1 VRRNRWTPREGG
13 GRQWRLFRRLNKP
26 GVIGLDI
33 GSTFVRAIQF
43 ADVGGTPT
51 VHAAAQCPISAGAS
65 DGSGLQAAIREA
77 LSSAS
82 FHGNQ
87 VVTALGASC
96 VQLKNL
102 RLPRMPAE
110 EMKDAVLFEALARF
124 EAEPSDVQIQYIHVG
139 EVRHGNEQKE
149 EVVAFAANSESVA
162 ARLDLLETLKLNPL
176 AIDITPCAVARSFV
190 RFLRRTEDENSVN
203 VFIEIGFTATT
214 IIVTRGAHISF
225 VKVVDIGGHQFNE
238 AVSRAL
244 DVSVDEAADLRVR
257 LMESGRRGA
266 DEESGVPPEIASTIG
281 DALRPLIERLCREVQ
296 LCLRYFA
303 VTFRGGRPESL
314 TVVGGEAAEPRVV
327 ELLRELIDVPC
338 TIGHPL
344 RGMAG
349 MDRMGG
355 RERRVFQP
363 AWAVAGGL
371 ALRGTRWVGGAATG
385 RSSLRKALSLQG
397 A

>member
-1 VRRNRWTPREGG
+1 MTFEHDNEGG
-13 GRQWRLFRRLNKP
+13 GDNLLRRRNKP
-26 GVIGLDI
+26 SAIGLDI
-33 GSTFVRAIQF
+33 GSTFVRAIQLVD
-43 ADVGGTPT
+43 AAGAPT
-51 VHAAAQCPISAGAS
+51 VHAAAQSPIDLGRAGSS
-65 DGSGLQAAIREA
+65 DSEAAVTHAIREVLA
-77 LSSAS
+77 SAP

-87 VVTALGASC
+87 VVTALGTSE

-124 EAEPSDVQIQYIHVG
+124 EADSDDFQIQYVQVG

-149 EVVAFAANSESVA
+149 EVVAFAATNECIG
-162 ARLDLLETLKLNPL
+162 RKLDLLESLKLTPI
-176 AIDITPCAVARSFV
+176 AIDLTPCAVARSFV

-203 VFIEIGFTATT
+203 VFLEIGYLATT
-214 IIVTRGAHISF
+214 IIVTRGADISF
-225 VKVVDIGGHQFNE
+225 IKVVDIGGQQFND
-238 AVSRAL
+238 AVARTL
-244 DVSVDEAADLRVR
+244 DIAKGEAADLRIR
-257 LMESGRRGA
+257 LMESIRRNDGT
-266 DEESGVPPEIASTIG
+266 SGGVPPEIASAIG

-314 TVVGGEAAEPRVV
+314 TVVGGESGEPRVV
-327 ELLRELIDVPC
+327 ELLSELIDVPC

-344 RGMAG
+344 RGMLG
-349 MDRMGG
+349 LDRVGG

-371 ALRGTRWVGGAATG
+371 ALRDTRWVGGGAK
-385 RSSLRKALSLQG
+385 RSSLRSALSLQG

>member
-1 VRRNRWTPREGG
+1 M
-13 GRQWRLFRRLNKP
+13 FRRVNRP
-26 GVIGLDI
+26 SAIGLDI
-33 GSTFVRAIQF
+33 GTTFVRAIQF
-43 ADVGGTPT
+43 VDASGAPT
-51 VHAAAQCPISAGAS
+51 VHAAAQCPIERTT
-65 DGSGLQAAIREA
+65 SGNSSPEAMVGKAIRDV
-77 LSSAS
+77 LGSAP

-87 VVTALGASC
+87 VVTALGTSAF
-96 VQLKNL
+96 QLKNL

-124 EAEPSDVQIQYIHVG
+124 EAQPDDVQIQYIHVG

-149 EVVAFAANSESVA
+149 EVVAFAATNECVC
-162 ARLDLLETLKLNPL
+162 ARLDLLESLKLSPM
-176 AIDITPCAVARSFV
+176 AIDLTPCAVARSFV

-203 VFIEIGFTATT
+203 VFLEIGYTATT
-214 IIVTRGAHISF
+214 IIVTRGAHVSF
-225 VKVVDIGGHQFNE
+225 IKVVDIGGDQFNE
-238 AVSRAL
+238 AVSRTL
-244 DVSVDEAADLRVR
+244 DVSKDEAADLRIR
-257 LMESGRRGA
+257 LMESGRRGDGA
-266 DEESGVPPEIASTIG
+266 DSGVPAEIASAIG

-314 TVVGGEAAEPRVV
+314 TVVGGESAEPRVV
-327 ELLRELIDVPC
+327 ELLCELIDVPC
-338 TIGHPL
+338 TVGHPL
-344 RGMAG
+344 RGMLG

-371 ALRGTRWVGGAATG
+371 ALRGTRWVGGASTG
-385 RSSLRKALSLQG
+385 SSSLRRALSLRG